1 MDYMYERSSHGSN
14 SVDNASREAD
24 TVASASESAD
34 SHSLP
39 LPFGEYEVFLNFR
52 GPDTRY
58 QITDILYR
66 FLVNLKIHT
75 FKDDD
80 ELRKGEGMW
89 PNLVEAIEQ
98 AKIYVPIFSENYAYS
113 KWCLKELVAIVER
126 QEGNQG
132 CIILPIFY
140 MVDPKDVRHQSGPY
154 WNAFEEHKKIFDEE
168 TILVW
173 RDALNKIGAMKGWHV
188 KSSDEQGAIA
198 DLVTGDVWSHLSKNN
213 NVLETD
219 KLIGIDGHIEAV
231 EERMTLDSGGVSIVG
246 IHGIGGIG
254 KTTIAK
260 AFYNKVS
267 AQFDRCSF
275 VESVR
280 EILLKK
286 DGVMTLQKQLI
297 SDILRRNSVESIAN
311 ISEGIKVIRNR
322 ITRFKCLIVLDDV
335 DEKFEIE
342 EVLGNIENFVSGSR
356 FVMTSRNV
364 KVLSTLTT
372 ECKLYKVLEMTH
384 GHSLQLFCK
393 HAFKMDSPSGFETLS
408 KDIVSVAAGLP
419 LTLKVVGSLL
429 FQEEKVIWEDKL
441 RQLKEI
447 PEEEVVERLRISYDS
462 LNEEAKQI
470 FLDVACY
477 FVGDDKEIPSYMWS
491 SCGFFPVTNIN
502 ILNQR
507 SMIEIVCDIE
517 KQKVFRMHDQ
527 LRDMG
532 REIVRQENKRHPWNR
547 SRIWSE
553 EKAMDMLHN
562 KKGTNIIECIRMN
575 SSSGDGVVEELE
587 IVGNF
592 ESECF
597 MNLSEVRFIDV
608 QAKMLPSDFA
618 DYLPNLRWFRWKFGY
633 GGCMPKF
640 HAENMVILELL
651 TPVKDDW
658 GGLRHLMKMARKLK
672 VLKLV
677 GKLLIEYPDFPR
689 SLEILYLQDFGPR
702 LSHKDLD
709 IGNLRNLKVLHLW
722 YCEVGE
728 TRGGTIGMV
737 KGLQELN
744 IIHLGVE
751 ESLRATLADIGDLQ
765 FLEILRVDVIADV
778 GLASVYENLLLNTK
792 LPTSLKELETTS
804 PVANLPELVELDELV
819 IRYSGY
825 GLEIPPA
832 DSSDMWWKSSKL
844 KSLSLQ
850 ETNMTM
856 PTNTSSPSSL
866 PLLPSS
872 LTTLHVKLCPK
883 LEWLPN
889 LKNLEYL
896 THLYISGCPLLKE
909 IPGLGGLKSLET
921 LSLSDLKA
929 IYNLDG
935 LDSLCSLTSLTLKG
949 CDALGRLPSLVSLKR
964 LKTLSVSYA
973 PFLREI
979 EGLAGLKSLEQLNL
993 YDCGSLVNLAVDEL
1007 SGLKQLRRVEIK
1019 GCSQISFIDIS
1030 TLRKLEPNVKI
1041 VVELPITN
1049 KQKVLDFSRRFHT
1062 KLPNLAIYGSL
1073 EMLNL
1078 SEVRVRSEDLDI
1090 GNLSNL
1096 KVLLLMNCA
1105 VREILGGTIGM
1116 LKGLRELN
1124 INGFCCNN
1132 SGEVFADIGGL
1143 QSLKILKAARTNM
1156 TSEGSQMKIKL
1167 PTSLTVLH
1175 TSFPIANLS
1184 ELVDLEELAI
1194 EYGIEIPPAD
1204 HMFWKL
1210 SKLNSLKLYNAAFI
1224 TTTSCGGHP
1233 ASMLFP
1239 SSLTRLSIRRCRQLD
1254 GFLNLENLENLIQ
1267 LSIVRC
1273 PMLEEIHGL
1282 GGMKSLESLKLDG
1295 GANLLILNGLDSLHS
1310 LKNLSLFRC
1319 KALERLPSLASLSK
1333 LCNFNVFDCPRLSEI
1348 QGLEGLKSLEVLSIS
1363 GAGRL
1368 THLHGFVNLLSLNKL
1383 QTLIIWDCPRL
1394 AALSSHD
1401 QQLDGGGSSGDS
1413 QPVLDSLRRLSI
1425 NGCAS
1430 LLQGSF
1436 CQMLRL
1442 SRFPRLVVLE
1452 LGQTG
1457 PPTVTNE
1464 IPLEGLE
1471 SLEDLVSLRL
1481 ICLATQKLPSLSKLQ
1496 KLNDLTVID
1505 ASNLREIEG
1514 LADLK
1519 SLRSLTLERC
1529 TSLERLSGLDLKSL
1543 QILHLVRC
1551 TSLERLPKGR
1561 GGKWIGFMNWWI
1573 GLVDP
1578 WIKWIGFNEF
1588 VN

>member
-1 MDYMYERSSHGSN
+1 MDYMDGRSSHGSN
-14 SVDNASREAD
+14 VTVDNASRESD
-24 TVASASESAD
+24 TVASASEPAD

-66 FLVNLKIHT
+66 FLVNLKIRT

-80 ELRKGEGMW
+80 ELRNGEGIW
-89 PNLVEAIEQ
+89 PNLVETIEQ

-154 WNAFEEHKKIFDEE
+154 WNAFEEHKKNFDEE
-168 TILVW
+168 TVLVW
-173 RDALNKIGAMKGWHV
+173 RDALNKVGAMKGWYV

-231 EERMTLDSGGVSIVG
+231 EERMTLDSDGVSIVG

-280 EILLKK
+280 EMLLKK

-393 HAFKMDSPSGFETLS
+393 HAFKMDSPPSGFETLS

-441 RQLKEI
+441 RQLKDI
-447 PEEEVVERLRISYDS
+447 PEEEVMERLRISYDS

-470 FLDVACY
+470 FLDIACY

-608 QAKMLPSDFA
+608 QTKMLPSDFA

-658 GGLRHLMKMARKLK
+658 GGLRHLMKVCTIVNDRALKMARKLK

-677 GKLLIEYPDFPR
+677 GKFLIEYPDFPR

-722 YCEVGE
+722 FCEVGE
-728 TRGGTIGMV
+728 IRGGTIGMV

-744 IIHLGVE
+744 IIHLRVE

-804 PVANLPELVELDELV
+804 PVANLPELVELEELV
-819 IRYSGY
+819 IRYSKYGLGIPPAHSSHMWCKSSKLKSLTLQETKMMTMATNTSSPFLPLLPSSTGY
-825 GLEIPPA
+825 GLEIPPVDISDMWRKSSKLEYPTLQETKMMTMPTITSSPFLPLLPSSMTGYGLEIPPV

-844 KSLSLQ
+844 ESPTLQ
-850 ETNMTM
+850 ETKMTMPTNTFSPSSLPLLHHMLELETLKLVQSGYGLQIPPAASSDMWWKSYKLNIPTPYKKKMTM
-856 PTNTSSPSSL
+856 PTNTSSTSSL
-866 PLLPSS
+866 PLFPSS
-872 LTTLHVKLCPK
+872 LTTLHIKICPK
-883 LEWLPN
+883 LKWLPN

-896 THLYISGCPLLKE
+896 THLYISGCSLLND
-909 IPGLGGLKSLET
+909 IPGLGGLKSLVS
-921 LSLSDLKA
+921 LSLSDMKA
-929 IYNLDG
+929 LCNLDG
-935 LDSLCSLTSLTLKG
+935 LDSLYSLTSLTLEG
-949 CDALGRLPSLVSLKR
+949 CDALGRLPSMASLKQ
-964 LKTLSVSYA
+964 LKKLSVSNA
-973 PFLREI
+973 PYLREI
-979 EGLAGLKSLEQLNL
+979 GGLVGLKSLEHLNL
-993 YDCGSLVNLAVDEL
+993 YSCRSLERLPVDEL
-1007 SGLKQLRRVEIK
+1007 SSLKHLRRVEIK
-1019 GCSQISFIDIS
+1019 GFSQISSNTIS
-1030 TLRKLEPNVKI
+1030 SLRKLEANVKI
-1041 VVELPITN
+1041 IVEAPLP
-1049 KQKVLDFSRRFHT
+1049 
-1062 KLPNLAIYGSL
+1062 
-1073 EMLNL
+1073 
-1078 SEVRVRSEDLDI
+1078 
-1090 GNLSNL
+1090 
-1096 KVLLLMNCA
+1096 
-1105 VREILGGTIGM
+1105 
-1116 LKGLRELN
+1116 
-1124 INGFCCNN
+1124 
-1132 SGEVFADIGGL
+1132 
-1143 QSLKILKAARTNM
+1143 
-1156 TSEGSQMKIKL
+1156 
-1167 PTSLTVLH
+1167 
-1175 TSFPIANLS
+1175 
-1184 ELVDLEELAI
+1184 
-1194 EYGIEIPPAD
+1194 PP
-1204 HMFWKL
+1204 
-1210 SKLNSLKLYNAAFI
+1210 
-1224 TTTSCGGHP
+1224 
-1233 ASMLFP
+1233 
-1239 SSLTRLSIRRCRQLD
+1239 
-1254 GFLNLENLENLIQ
+1254 
-1267 LSIVRC
+1267 
-1273 PMLEEIHGL
+1273 
-1282 GGMKSLESLKLDG
+1282 
-1295 GANLLILNGLDSLHS
+1295 
-1310 LKNLSLFRC
+1310 
-1319 KALERLPSLASLSK
+1319 
-1333 LCNFNVFDCPRLSEI
+1333 
-1348 QGLEGLKSLEVLSIS
+1348 
-1363 GAGRL
+1363 
-1368 THLHGFVNLLSLNKL
+1368 
-1383 QTLIIWDCPRL
+1383 
-1394 AALSSHD
+1394 
-1401 QQLDGGGSSGDS
+1401 
-1413 QPVLDSLRRLSI
+1413 
-1425 NGCAS
+1425 
-1430 LLQGSF
+1430 
-1436 CQMLRL
+1436 
-1442 SRFPRLVVLE
+1442 
-1452 LGQTG
+1452 
-1457 PPTVTNE
+1457 
-1464 IPLEGLE
+1464 
-1471 SLEDLVSLRL
+1471 
-1481 ICLATQKLPSLSKLQ
+1481 
-1496 KLNDLTVID
+1496 
-1505 ASNLREIEG
+1505 
-1514 LADLK
+1514 
-1519 SLRSLTLERC
+1519 
-1529 TSLERLSGLDLKSL
+1529 
-1543 QILHLVRC
+1543 
-1551 TSLERLPKGR
+1551 
-1561 GGKWIGFMNWWI
+1561 
-1573 GLVDP
+1573 
-1578 WIKWIGFNEF
+1578 
-1588 VN
+1588 